1 MWWRLALLCVYLL
14 VLVLLSRLLE
24 AVAYLEGGAL
34 ANRLLDPVTL
44 SVRKLKVL
52 LDRRGVSYAGVVE
65 KQELTDLI
73 NASGE
78 LT

>member
-1 MWWRLALLCVYLL
+1 M
-14 VLVLLSRLLE
+14 LVLLSRLLE